1 VQAAFESTPG
11 NELNTPTL
19 STKTIYLPV
28 QTGEPQ
34 LNPTLLDRNDELR
47 GVDEPISKLPDIY
60 DPTWG
65 MTLRAYPDPLGFLLK
80 NMLGAPTTTAGNGV
94 ITDPDGTVIPTGATK
109 HVFTAPFASSP
120 GGTNYP
126 NTAQYQFSYKDQ
138 SVAFKHKGAALQ
150 SLEFNVPDSGGVT
163 MQASGP
169 SLYAA
174 RVSEPGLTP
183 SYESLTVAPFL
194 EAFLTEVTW
203 LGSSGTAT
211 SIGLK
216 GTNPVKPEHT
226 MGIASRFPDAMFKDD
241 GPIQWSGSV
250 TLRNLT
256 AADYDALLNTTG
268 FAVKLRFK
276 STVNIGATSY
286 AYSFWFE
293 ALNAQYVGG
302 GPDPIGNKRIHG
314 ASFDWEA
321 SYAGTP
327 GSTTLTVV
335 NGTTSYA

>member
-1 VQAAFESTPG
+1 
-11 NELNTPTL
+11 
-19 STKTIYLPV
+19 
-28 QTGEPQ
+28 
-34 LNPTLLDRNDELR
+34 LR

-65 MTLRAYPDPLGFLLK
+65 VTLRAYPDPLGFLLK
-80 NMLGAPTTTAGNGV
+80 NMLGAPVTTAGNGI
-94 ITDPDGTVIPTGATK
+94 ITDPDAGVIPTGATR
-109 HVFTAPFASSP
+109 HVFTAPFAASP
-120 GGTNYP
+120 GGTNFP

-138 SVAFKHKGAALQ
+138 SIGLKHKGAAVQ
-150 SLEFNVPDSGGVT
+150 SIAFNIPDSGGVT
-163 MQASGP
+163 MAVSGP
-169 SLYAA
+169 SLFAA
-174 RVSEPGLTP
+174 RIAEPGLSP

-211 SIGLK
+211 EVSLSGANPCDPTHTL
-216 GTNPVKPEHT
+216 GTAT
-226 MGIASRFPDAMFKDD
+226 RFPDTMFKAD
-241 GPIQWSGSV
+241 GPMQWSGSV

-256 AADYDALLNTTG
+256 TADYDALLNATG
-268 FAVKLRFK
+268 FAVKLRFR
-276 STVNIGATSY
+276 STVLIGAT
-286 AYSFWFE
+286 AYPYTFWFE

-335 NGTTSYA
+335 NATASYA